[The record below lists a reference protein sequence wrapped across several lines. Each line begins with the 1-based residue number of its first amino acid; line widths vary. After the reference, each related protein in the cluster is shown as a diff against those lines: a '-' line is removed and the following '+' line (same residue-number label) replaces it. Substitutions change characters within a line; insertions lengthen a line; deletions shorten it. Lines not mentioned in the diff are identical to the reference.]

1 MTSKE
6 DISLQ
11 LTKTIIENSSL
22 AKMPDP
28 AHVIYDMYNAIYNN
42 IETHDQ

>member
-6 DISLQ
+6 DIALQ
-11 LTKTIIENSSL
+11 LTKTIIENSNL

-28 AHVIYDMYNAIYNN
+28 AHLTYDIYNEIYNN
-42 IETHDQ
+42 IETYRQ

>member
-6 DISLQ
+6 DIALQ
-11 LTKTIIENSSL
+11 LTKTIIENSTL

-28 AHVIYDMYNAIYNN
+28 AHIIYNIYNEIYNN
-42 IETHDQ
+42 IEVHRQ